1 MALFGGAMLRP
12 MAHAASRVALR
23 GQKRFAGGLKI
34 HDQNKA
40 HVFGEV
46 PGHHKKEGWET
57 IWYLTLAASAVML
70 VFGIGQKPVTGI
82 EVRAMLMLSTD
93 KFLAFADR
101 WSAADSRCGALA
113 SNVNITQAEFSG
125 CGCLAAYP
133 SLRTPCAACGIVT

>member
-1 MALFGGAMLRP
+1 MALFGAMLRP
-12 MAHAASRVALR
+12 MAQAASSVALR

-82 EVRAMLMLSTD
+82 EHWALDEAAARNKVEAKGGTLEYGVIYSNQPAIRFRKTD
-93 KFLAFADR
+93 AGMPEVID
-101 WSAADSRCGALA
+101 DD
-113 SNVNITQAEFSG
+113 EDE
-125 CGCLAAYP
+125 
-133 SLRTPCAACGIVT
+133 